1 MTIRILASDLDGTL
15 ADHSGHIRDEAL
27 DALDRARRQGI
38 LVVVATGR
46 LPFVIGPFLDRLGVT
61 TEPFIAAQGALIGH
75 RDGRI
80 LRRLTLDA
88 AVAREAALVARD
100 LGAGMA
106 FFQDD
111 HIVVDGYAFPPEQ
124 YEAWF
129 GQHGTMDPDI
139 AAKLDGHL
147 IKFMAIH
154 PDVEAV
160 PSLVA
165 SLRSALGPRA
175 DVTRSWHHFVE
186 GTTPGADKGAAL
198 AWLCE
203 RLGVTRDEVLAVGD
217 GGNDISMLQWA
228 GQSAAPADADPTARA
243 AARWIAPPI
252 ALPTAAALQSGPA
265 PHPVAA
271 SLAYY
276 LGW

>member
-1 MTIRILASDLDGTL
+1 MPTRLLACDLDGTL
-15 ADHSGHIRDEAL
+15 ADHNGHISDEAL
-27 DALDRARRQGI
+27 AALARARSEGI
-38 LVVVATGR
+38 LLVVATGR

-61 TEPFIAAQGALIGH
+61 TEPFITAQGALIGY

-88 AVAREAALVARD
+88 AVARAAAAIGRN

-106 FFQDD
+106 FFHEDL
-111 HIVVDGYAFPPEQ
+111 IIVDGYAFPPEQ

-129 GQHGTMDPDI
+129 GQHGRLEPT
-139 AAKLDGHL
+139 AAEQLDGHL

-154 PDVEAV
+154 PEVEAV
-160 PSLVA
+160 PALVDG
-165 SLRSALGPRA
+165 LRAALGPRA
-175 DVTRSWHHFVE
+175 EITRSWHHFVE

-198 AWLCE
+198 AWLCA
-203 RLGVTRDEVLAVGD
+203 RLGVAQDEVLAMGD
-217 GGNDISMLQWA
+217 GGNDLTMLRWA
-228 GQSAAPADADPTARA
+228 GQSAAPANGDPTALA
-243 AARWIAPPI
+243 AAGWVAPPL
-252 ALPTAAALQSGPA
+252 LPGAS

-271 SLAYY
+271 GLAHF

>member
-1 MTIRILASDLDGTL
+1 MSIRLLACDLDGTL
-15 ADHSGHIRDEAL
+15 ADHDGHISDEAL
-27 DALDRARRQGI
+27 AALERARSEGV

-46 LPFVIGPFLDRLGVT
+46 LPLVIGSFLDRLGVT
-61 TEPFIAAQGALIGH
+61 TEPFITAQGALIGY

-88 AVAREAALVARD
+88 AVAREAAGVARK

-106 FFQDD
+106 FF
-111 HIVVDGYAFPPEQ
+111 HEEMIIVDGYAFPPER

-129 GQHGTMDPDI
+129 GQFGRLEPS
-139 AAKLDGHL
+139 AAEHLDGHL

-160 PSLVA
+160 PAVVD
-165 SLRSALGPRA
+165 SLRAALGPRA
-175 DVTRSWHHFVE
+175 EITRSWHHFVE

-198 AWLCE
+198 AWLCA
-203 RLGVTRDEVLAVGD
+203 RLGIGNDEVLALGD
-217 GGNDISMLQWA
+217 GGNDVTMLGWA
-228 GQSAAPADADPTARA
+228 GHSAAPANADPAALA
-243 AARWIAPPI
+243 AAGWVAPPL
-252 ALPTAAALQSGPA
+252 LPGKS

-271 SLAYY
+271 SLAHF